1 MLLAILQHNSLHFS
15 QQSVI
20 NFYSEWVNFLADG
33 DYLSTK
39 YRER

>member
-1 MLLAILQHNSLHFS
+1 MLLAILQHKSLHIS

-20 NFYSEWVNFLADG
+20 NFYSEWVIFLQNG